1 MFETVPFAG
10 KIFELIHTLSEQ
22 VRRGDKDTKGINRMK
37 ERGNE

>member
-10 KIFELIHTLSEQ
+10 KRCELIQILSEK

-37 ERGNE
+37 KGGKE